1 MMKSIVNVFFLFCA
15 VTVLSLTASA
25 STIWHEGDLGEGDAG
40 GQLASGNV
48 VFGFGSLTE
57 IIGSFGT
64 NQTTSGADM
73 YEIFIADP
81 STFSLTTV
89 ADLNNPV
96 VDPSIFLFAADGT
109 GIVGNDNASGVSTQ
123 SSIPAGNTNSLTPGL
138 YFVLITPSGNLP
150 EDKNNNSIF
159 GSIGGTTGVVTGS
172 NGPLKKYG
180 GTPSGDDAGRNYDI
194 LLTGADFVAPEPATM
209 AFTGLGI
216 ALLAWRARRARH
228 ASPRA

>member
-1 MMKSIVNVFFLFCA
+1 MKSTIK
-15 VTVLSLTASA
+15 VLSFFCIATALSVTAGA

-40 GQLASGNV
+40 GQLASANIAYGL
-48 VFGFGSLTE
+48 GPLTE
-57 IIGSFGT
+57 IIGSFGA
-64 NQTTSGADM
+64 NQQSTGADM
-73 YEIFIADP
+73 YEIYISDP
-81 STFSLTTV
+81 SSFSLMTV

-96 VDPSIFLFAADGT
+96 VDPAIYLFAVNGS
-109 GIVGNDNASGVSTQ
+109 GLVGNDNISGVSTQ
-123 SSIPAGNTNSLTPGL
+123 SSIPAGNTNSLTPGV

-159 GSIGGTTGVVTGS
+159 GAITGTTGVAAGS

-180 GTPSGDDAGRNYDI
+180 GTPSGDDSGRNYDI

-216 ALLAWRARRARH
+216 ALLAWRARRASSRG
-228 ASPRA
+228 